1 LKITSAE
8 DFWAG
13 LMFVGCGAAAIWV
26 ASDYPMGS
34 AMRMGPGYFPTAVGA
49 CLMAIGAVVGASG
62 FKLKGEGIGP
72 FPWRAMLFL
81 SVGFASFAWG
91 IDEVGFVPALAI
103 LIVLAAL
110 SGREHRWHEVLIE
123 TVVLIAGCWALFIWG
138 LGLPFPLFPWDR

>member
-13 LMFVGCGAAAIWV
+13 LMFVGFGVLAIVV

-34 AMRMGPGYFPTAVGA
+34 AMRMGPGYFPVAIGA
-49 CLMAIGAVVGASG
+49 CLIIIGAIVAASG
-62 FKLKGEGIGP
+62 FKLKGEGIGA
-72 FPWRAMLFL
+72 FPWRAMIFL
-81 SVGFASFAWG
+81 SAGFASFAWG
-91 IDEVGFVPALAI
+91 MDHLGFVPALAI
-103 LIVLAAL
+103 LIVLAAA

-123 TVVLIAGCWALFIWG
+123 VIVLIAGCWALFIWG